1 MKLQLVLFTLLF
13 MPLLIKGQTSTPESV
28 VFYSKGKMHVKYR
41 AGSGD
46 DVDGSKSKST
56 TLYIKGSSEFAD
68 GSGIVQKG
76 RTELTGDFINAKD
89 LANTTENAGYENLF
103 ASPET
108 TLNAGVIAFIGKDNK
123 QTIRKASTV
132 LPILANGSA
141 LQKATYYIAF
151 PTLRIEKTVSDLTF
165 DPRTIGYVAVD
176 STAAVSIN
184 NLVAPK
190 NETGNLLGTNRF
202 VVEGG
207 YDQTYTNKLNMGH
220 ALIKAVDETNT
231 DLTGYSQVNLT
242 MYKYD
247 GTTDDGLINTSTHQA
262 GTSGANTLRN
272 AENKNY
278 MTGFT
283 PPFSKMAADY
293 LFYHVYMKP
302 NQYSLHSYEG
312 AIGDPFS
319 IMNAGYGY
327 FMSMDVTDY
336 DNARIDTRWD
346 DIGVKAV
353 NRARGGF
360 EFNRRLMRQY
370 FNEGNVANYTS
381 STDYMKGFS
390 RYAAD
395 NSNDAIKGIKAAGWS
410 AGNGGNGNAVAE
422 GIDEIK
428 YLGDEKFSVGDV
440 TVNLVSGL
448 NFLGNPFMTPI
459 SLNPLLGLSYRNET
473 DGVDYPDA
481 TGDLSL
487 GAAVDISGLF
497 GSGVKTSLQNYT
509 GENVLRSKYWIINN
523 ALIQYMNSDG
533 LYHMTV
539 NYDFI
544 STDGTTLT
552 AGAAEDNGV
561 TRVIQDPGSF
571 LIAPMQMF
579 VLQANKDFPITLSP
593 KLRTFGK
600 TRFLK
605 SSGSASYL
613 SDFFVVEVENPVA
626 KNTDRTAVIL
636 RESSNLAKTDIYDT
650 NKNLSES
657 ITLPSDKDRMY
668 PEEGSSF
675 IYTKSSDGTSM
686 LGNGVPLNVKEL
698 ALYVTPPATQQNMKL
713 NFYNLENMLTVPNV
727 WLIDRYENNKTVK
740 LTPDYVYE
748 FSSGPSDLTELSG
761 ENRFI
766 LRFYETDDDVVK
778 EENPITCYYNTSVLH
793 ISGLNENDV
802 NSDVYVYDMQ
812 GRLIGR
818 TKVNNYPS
826 MEYLKPLSLGTY
838 VVKISGK
845 RNFTSKFVNLQN

>member
-1 MKLQLVLFTLLF
+1 

-28 VFYSKGKMHVKYR
+28 VFYSKGKMHVKLNSSYT
-41 AGSGD
+41 SGE
-46 DVDGSKSKST
+46 VSGST
-56 TLYIKGSSEFAD
+56 TLYIKGSAEFSD
-68 GSGIVQKG
+68 GSGIIQKG

-89 LANTTENAGYENLF
+89 LAKTTENAGYENLF

-108 TLNAGVIAFIGKDNK
+108 ALNAGVIAFIGKDNK

-132 LPILANGSA
+132 APASGSA

-151 PTLRIEKTVSDLTF
+151 PTLRIEKTVSDLDL

-190 NETGNLLGTNRF
+190 SSTNLLGTNRF
-202 VVEGG
+202 VIEGG
-207 YDQTYTNKLNMGH
+207 YDQTNKVKLNMGH
-220 ALIKAVDETNT
+220 ALIKAVDADNT

-247 GTTDDGLINTSTHQA
+247 GTTDDGAISNHEA
-262 GTSGANTLRN
+262 GTSGANTLRSGDD
-272 AENKNY
+272 KNY

-302 NQYSLHSYEG
+302 NQFSLHSYEG

-319 IMNAGYGY
+319 IMEAGKGY

-336 DNARIDTRWD
+336 DNQRIDARWAD
-346 DIGVKAV
+346 VGVKAE

-370 FNEGNVANYTS
+370 FNEGGVVNYA

-395 NSNDAIKGIKAAGWS
+395 ASGVKASSGSGAAGSEGRDAIKLL
-410 AGNGGNGNAVAE
+410 E
-422 GIDEIK
+422 
-428 YLGDEKFSVGDV
+428 DEKFSVGDV
-440 TVNLVSGL
+440 TVNLVKGL

-459 SLNPLLGLSYRNET
+459 SLNPLLGLSYEDET
-473 DGVDYPDA
+473 AGTTYGA
-481 TGDLSL
+481 GDLTANQL
-487 GAAVDISGLF
+487 VDVSGLF
-497 GSGVKTSLQNYT
+497 GLGRGSGVKTSLQNYT
-509 GENVLRSKYWIINN
+509 TEDVLRSKYWIINN
-523 ALIQYMNSDG
+523 ALIQYLNSDG

-561 TRVIQDPGSF
+561 SRVIQDPGSF

-579 VLQANKDFPITLSP
+579 VLQANNDFPITLSP

-605 SSGSASYL
+605 SSGSANYL
-613 SDFFVVEVENPVA
+613 SDFFVVEVESSLA
-626 KNTDRTAVIL
+626 KTSDRTAVVL

-657 ITLPSDKDRMY
+657 ITLQSDKEDRMY

-766 LRFYETDDDVVK
+766 LRFYEIGDDVVK
-778 EENPITCYYNTSVLH
+778 EEDPITIYYNTSVLH